1 MRDSPGVLSPRPGR
15 HLHGM
20 MRPGIRP
27 AADLVLVGGGHAHI
41 QVLKNFAMRPP
52 RGVRITLVVDTPIA
66 VYSGMVPGFVAGQY
80 GRSDLEIDVLPLARL
95 AGARVVMSAAAGVD
109 PTARRV
115 HFHDRPSLAY
125 DAVSFDIGSTVAGL
139 DTPGVREYALPTRP
153 IATFVDQIDRWI
165 ELRATG
171 GPVAVVGGGAGG
183 VEVAFALR
191 QRLSAVGAEAGVT
204 IIEAGDALLPGYPG
218 ALSRKTRR
226 AAEDRGIEVLTGR
239 SVESIA
245 GDHIRLGESRVDADL
260 VVWVAGA
267 AAHPVFLGSGL
278 ADEAGFL
285 RIRRT
290 LQSEAFENVFGVGDC
305 ATLVDAA
312 WVPKAGVYAVRQG
325 PVLTENLRRYLS
337 GRTDLESY
345 RPQRDFLTL
354 LNLGDGTAIGAKWGR
369 VFSGARVFR
378 LKDRI
383 DRKFMARFQA
393 LTADEG
399 VAPEFEALAEMRG
412 RMEVLCGGC
421 AAKLGQT
428 ELERVIER
436 LAVEDRPPEVE
447 LGIAEGDDV
456 AAYVGPD
463 GVRVVSSVDQ
473 FRSFTD
479 DPYVV
484 GYVGAVN
491 AASDVFAKGIDA
503 AFAQALIALPESG
516 DPTEREEILFQ
527 VMSGARAALDAMEI
541 TLVGGHTTTADE
553 LLVGFQVDGFAP
565 PDLDLLSIDRL
576 VPDRTLVLTKPL
588 GTGVLFHADMK
599 GRVRGEWFES
609 ALASMR
615 LSNREAAHI
624 ARRHGARAATDVTGF
639 GLAGHLASML
649 RSSDVAGIV
658 RLNALP
664 VLPGV
669 GPLVSAGLRSTFH
682 DDNARSARGISFDP
696 EARDH
701 PAVPLLFDPQTSGG
715 LLFDVESVRTEGV
728 LSDLHDAGYHGA
740 AAIGSTSLF
749 SDVRLHVTHE

>member
-1 MRDSPGVLSPRPGR
+1 
-15 HLHGM
+15 
-20 MRPGIRP
+20 MRP
-27 AADLVLVGGGHAHI
+27 AVDLILVGGGHAHI

-52 RGVRITLVVDTPIA
+52 PGVRVTLVVDTPVA

-80 GRSDLEIDVLPLARL
+80 RRSELEIDVLPLARL
-95 AGARVVMSAAAGVD
+95 AGARVVMSAAASVD

-115 HFHDRPSLAY
+115 HFHDRPPLAY

-139 DTPGVREYALPTRP
+139 ETPGVREHALPTRP
-153 IATFVDQIDRWI
+153 IASFVEHVDRWL
-165 ELRATG
+165 ERRTPG

-191 QRLSAVGAEAGVT
+191 QRLSAAGVAPAVT
-204 IIEAGDALLPGYPG
+204 IIEAGDVLLPGYPG
-218 ALSRKTRR
+218 ALSDRTQR
-226 AAEDRGIEVLTGR
+226 AAEERGIEVLTGR
-239 SVESIA
+239 SVESVA
-245 GDHIRLGESRVDADL
+245 GDHVRFGESRVDADL

-267 AAHPVFLGSGL
+267 AAHPVFVGSGL

-290 LQSEAFENVFGVGDC
+290 LQSEAFDDVFGVGDC
-305 ATLVDAA
+305 ATLVDAP

-325 PVLTENLRRYLS
+325 PVLTENLRRYLA

-369 VFSGARVFR
+369 VFSGPRVLR

-399 VAPEFEALAEMRG
+399 VAPEFAALAGMRD

-428 ELERVIER
+428 ELERVIGR
-436 LAVEDRPPEVE
+436 LADGDRPPEVE

-456 AAYVGPD
+456 AAYAGPD
-463 GVRVVSSVDQ
+463 GVRVISSVDQ
-473 FRSFTD
+473 FRPFTD

-516 DPTEREEILFQ
+516 DPSEREEILFQ

-541 TLVGGHTTTADE
+541 TLVGGHTTTSDE
-553 LLVGFQVDGFAP
+553 LLVGFQVEGFAT
-565 PDLDLLSIDRL
+565 PDVDLLSIDRV
-576 VPDRTLVLTKPL
+576 VPDRTLVLTKAL

-599 GRVRGEWFES
+599 GRIRGKWFES

-649 RSSDVAGIV
+649 RSSDVAGSV
-658 RLNALP
+658 RLDALP

-669 GPLVSAGLRSTFH
+669 GSLLAAGLRSTFH
-682 DDNARSARGISFDP
+682 DENARAARGISFDP
-696 EARDH
+696 GAQDH
-701 PAVPLLFDPQTSGG
+701 PAAPLLFDPQTSGG
-715 LLFDVESVRTEGV
+715 LLFDVESADTKRV
-728 LSDLHDAGYHGA
+728 LAELHDAGYVAA

-749 SDVRLHVTHE
+749 SDVRLQVTHE